1 MNEFKVDLGDIEDK
15 EQTESERLEYNA
27 AISAVFPRIEK
38 DIKKFQINQLMFI
51 SNESLNWEQILVARG
66 TFNALDLLLD
76 HWKKAHLEHS
86 ERSKPKDEF
95 DKHEVVGTI
104 N

>member
-1 MNEFKVDLGDIEDK
+1 MNEFKVELGDIEDK
-15 EQTESERLEYNA
+15 ELTEAERKDYCA

-51 SNESLNWEQILVARG
+51 SNESLNWEQILVGRG

-76 HWKKAHLEHS
+76 HWRRAHLEHS
-86 ERSKPKDEF
+86 VKPKDEF